1 MDTYKGLTLIYLVPA
16 PILTLSFPRV
26 FRELMNHTQATY
38 LFAGYEVVGFEKIP
52 ASGPALI
59 IYYHGT
65 LPIDLYY
72 MVAKMIV
79 LKDRQLRAV
88 GDRFLFKI
96 PGRLNII
103 VTVHYC
109 MILWK
114 AEAVI
119 MATNYSKRILC
130 AISFTPKGSC

>member
-1 MDTYKGLTLIYLVPA
+1 MDHTEASYL
-16 PILTLSFPRV
+16 L
-26 FRELMNHTQATY
+26 
-38 LFAGYEVVGFEKIP
+38 AGYEVVGFEKIP

-96 PGRLNII
+96 PGRLKVIFTLHSWLI
-103 VTVHYC
+103 PWKVT
-109 MILWK
+109 
-114 AEAVI
+114 AV
-119 MATNYSKRILC
+119 MTTH
-130 AISFTPKGSC
+130 F